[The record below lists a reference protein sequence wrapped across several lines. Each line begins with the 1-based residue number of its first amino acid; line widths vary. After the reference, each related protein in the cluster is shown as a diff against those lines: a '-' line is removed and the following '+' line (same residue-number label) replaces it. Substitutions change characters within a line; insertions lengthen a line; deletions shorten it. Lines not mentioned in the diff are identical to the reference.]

1 MNFEAAFH
9 NHQPALFR
17 YVHRLVGDSDLAAD
31 VVQES
36 FVRLLN
42 HALPDDEVRRWLF
55 TVATNLVRDNAR
67 MTTRRQRLL
76 AERYDRS
83 DLASDPVELPDKTV
97 DRRQRIKVVRS
108 ALTKLSDRDRQ
119 MLLMREEGFRY
130 REIAAVVNV
139 APASVGTLLA
149 RAVRRFE
156 KALDPVYIED
166 ESNSDG

>member
-1 MNFEAAFH
+1 
-9 NHQPALFR
+9 
-17 YVHRLVGDSDLAAD
+17 
-31 VVQES
+31 
-36 FVRLLN
+36 
-42 HALPDDEVRRWLF
+42 
-55 TVATNLVRDNAR
+55 
-67 MTTRRQRLL
+67 MTTRRQKLL

-83 DLASDPVELPDKTV
+83 DLASDPVELPDKTA

-166 ESNSDG
+166 ESNFDD

>member
-1 MNFEAAFH
+1 
-9 NHQPALFR
+9 
-17 YVHRLVGDSDLAAD
+17 
-31 VVQES
+31 
-36 FVRLLN
+36 
-42 HALPDDEVRRWLF
+42 
-55 TVATNLVRDNAR
+55 

-166 ESNSDG
+166 ESNSDD

>member
-9 NHQPALFR
+9 NHQPALFH

-55 TVATNLVRDNAR
+55 TVATNLVRDDAR

-83 DLASDPVELPDKTV
+83 DLASDPVELPDQTM
-97 DRRQRIKVVRS
+97 DRRQQIKVVRS
-108 ALTKLSDRDRQ
+108 ALAKLSDRDRQ

-130 REIAAVVNV
+130 REIATVVNV
-139 APASVGTLLA
+139 APASIGTLLA

-156 KALDPVYIED
+156 KAIDPVYVED
-166 ESNSDG
+166 ESNSDA